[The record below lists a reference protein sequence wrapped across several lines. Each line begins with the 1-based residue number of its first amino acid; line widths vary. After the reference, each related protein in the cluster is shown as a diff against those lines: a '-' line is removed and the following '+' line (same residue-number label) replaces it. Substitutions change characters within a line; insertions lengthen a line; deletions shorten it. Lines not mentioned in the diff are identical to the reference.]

1 MPKIGLP
8 HAYVTGVRFGNTSE
22 SSRYGQKRKMFPKSF
37 LKILPAAMVF
47 TLVTGCHTSTV
58 SVEASTTRGPVV
70 APAGTVLRVRLGET
84 LDCGRSRPGDR
95 FTGTLE
101 SPVMAGTMEVLP
113 KGTMVEGHVLSA
125 RVSDEGGEARL
136 AVTLD
141 ACEREGRRVTL
152 ATSSVAR
159 IAHLDPNK
167 SGRNE
172 ARISLPA
179 ESIIGFTLTSMLAA

>member
-1 MPKIGLP
+1 
-8 HAYVTGVRFGNTSE
+8 
-22 SSRYGQKRKMFPKSF
+22 MFPKSF

-58 SVEASTTRGPVV
+58 SVEASTTRVPVV
-70 APAGTVLRVRLGET
+70 APAGTVLRVRLSES
-84 LDCGRSRPGDR
+84 LDSVRSRPGDR

-113 KGTMVEGHVLSA
+113 KGTVVEGHVLNA
-125 RVSDEGGEARL
+125 RASGGGGDAWL

-141 ACEREGRRVTL
+141 SCERDGRRLAL

-159 IAHLDPNK
+159 IAHPVLR
-167 SGRNE
+167 SSVERNV

-179 ESIIGFTLTSMLAA
+179 ESIIGFTLTSTLAA